1 MVIDVVA
8 WFRGVRPRPPRGG
21 ARESMLFSRGIV
33 GEVGVGPM
41 TETSLHFDDLRTTR
55 ASGNQP
61 RRDLR
66 SSGS

>member
-1 MVIDVVA
+1 M
-8 WFRGVRPRPPRGG
+8 
-21 ARESMLFSRGIV
+21 REMERSKLFSRGIFGEV

-41 TETSLHFDDLRTTR
+41 AETSLHFDDLRATR